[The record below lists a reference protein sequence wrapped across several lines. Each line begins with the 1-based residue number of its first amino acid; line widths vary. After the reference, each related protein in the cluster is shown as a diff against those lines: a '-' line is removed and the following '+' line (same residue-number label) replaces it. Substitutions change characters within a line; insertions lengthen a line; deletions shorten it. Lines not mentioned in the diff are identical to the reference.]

1 MLCNPAAPGGAA
13 SAPAESAAE
22 AESEGVWTGWFNDM
36 NPYEEGQKGDLELR
50 KDMDPVSN
58 GRYWT
63 FSMDDISIVHH
74 SLEFEAWTLT
84 LHPEIVF
91 KCFYL
96 WRAEKQLLPV
106 LSRNVCIICRIEE
119 IWSV

>member
-1 MLCNPAAPGGAA
+1 MLFNPAAPGGAA

-58 GRYWT
+58 GQYWT

-84 LHPEIVF
+84 LHPQIVF

-96 WRAEKQLLPV
+96 WKAEKQLLPV
-106 LSRNVCIICRIEE
+106 LSRNVCIVCRIEGN
-119 IWSV
+119 WSV

>member
-84 LHPEIVF
+84 LHLQIVF
-91 KCFYL
+91 KCLY
-96 WRAEKQLLPV
+96 
-106 LSRNVCIICRIEE
+106 
-119 IWSV
+119 